1 MPETLEP
8 SAEFR
13 AALVARSVAPLQTGG
28 LPPVAA
34 DSGSSS
40 APGPAAALPWAR
52 LTPPEVTRWLAV
64 ATGFCIPIATSPAEV
79 LTGCFVLSWL
89 VTERP
94 WQRLGGTVPGQEPTG
109 GEPAA
114 DVQRQPAPSGWSQIE
129 WARVGTALGWG
140 SGVALALFA
149 LLALGVGWST
159 AGWERSVRC
168 LLKYREL
175 LLLPL
180 FDQVFKESVW
190 RRRGANAFLAG
201 CSVLL
206 AMSCVEWLTQL
217 DFGLERN
224 NLPTNYVVTKDRII
238 HGLLMSLLT
247 YLSVGAAWQRRD
259 RWSWLLLGL
268 AGCAVWNNVFLV
280 QGRTGFLA
288 LGALAVL
295 WLARQAGR
303 RGVWLGCGLV
313 LCGAGVAATL
323 SPIVRARFDQTVGQF
338 RDQFGEQRQRS
349 IDPRLEFYR
358 HTLTLIA
365 RHPVVGTGT
374 GSFEPEYRA
383 LAQQHGLPSVS
394 EPHNEYLLLTV
405 QLGLAG
411 GLLFGLLL
419 WSQWRQ
425 SRQLPDWEASLVQG
439 AVLTLAL
446 GSLFNSLILSV
457 TGGLFWSY
465 LTGLG
470 GAARHANA
478 EPKATS

>member
-1 MPETLEP
+1 
-8 SAEFR
+8 
-13 AALVARSVAPLQTGG
+13 
-28 LPPVAA
+28 
-34 DSGSSS
+34 
-40 APGPAAALPWAR
+40 
-52 LTPPEVTRWLAV
+52 
-64 ATGFCIPIATSPAEV
+64 
-79 LTGCFVLSWL
+79 
-89 VTERP
+89 
-94 WQRLGGTVPGQEPTG
+94 
-109 GEPAA
+109 
-114 DVQRQPAPSGWSQIE
+114 
-129 WARVGTALGWG
+129 
-140 SGVALALFA
+140 
-149 LLALGVGWST
+149 
-159 AGWERSVRC
+159 
-168 LLKYREL
+168 
-175 LLLPL
+175 
-180 FDQVFKESVW
+180 
-190 RRRGANAFLAG
+190 
-201 CSVLL
+201 
-206 AMSCVEWLTQL
+206 
-217 DFGLERN
+217 
-224 NLPTNYVVTKDRII
+224 
-238 HGLLMSLLT
+238 
-247 YLSVGAAWQRRD
+247 
-259 RWSWLLLGL
+259 
-268 AGCAVWNNVFLV
+268 
-280 QGRTGFLA
+280 
-288 LGALAVL
+288 L

-365 RHPVVGTGT
+365 RHPVMGTGT

-439 AVLTLAL
+439 AVLTLAM